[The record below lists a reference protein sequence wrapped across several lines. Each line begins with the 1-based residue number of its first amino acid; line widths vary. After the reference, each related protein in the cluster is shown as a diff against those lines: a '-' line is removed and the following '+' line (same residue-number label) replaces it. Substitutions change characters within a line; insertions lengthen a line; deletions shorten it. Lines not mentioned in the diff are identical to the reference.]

1 MKVKEYITTSLIEAE
16 YNPRK
21 LSKKAEQQLT
31 DSLKRFG
38 FVDPIII
45 NVNAERQNIVIGGHQ
60 RLKIAKKLGFEKVPC
75 VELDLSLEKEKELN
89 IRLNK
94 NSGAFDD
101 EVLKEYFNAEDLSAW
116 GFDDKEIQFFN
127 VDDDQNE
134 DKEPEVEF
142 SEYLQET
149 NQYIVLLFDNEVDW
163 VSAQTHFDLK
173 TVKSTRRNGSEWSR
187 GIGRVIKGAEYL
199 ARIKGGIQ

>member
-1 MKVKEYITTSLIEAE
+1 MKVKEYATAKLIAAE

-60 RLKIAKKLGFEKVPC
+60 RLKIAKKLGFKKVPC

-127 VDDDQNE
+127 VDDEQNE

-163 VSAQTHFDLK
+163 VSAQTHVDLK
-173 TVKSTRRNGSEWSR
+173 TVKSKRRNGSEWSR